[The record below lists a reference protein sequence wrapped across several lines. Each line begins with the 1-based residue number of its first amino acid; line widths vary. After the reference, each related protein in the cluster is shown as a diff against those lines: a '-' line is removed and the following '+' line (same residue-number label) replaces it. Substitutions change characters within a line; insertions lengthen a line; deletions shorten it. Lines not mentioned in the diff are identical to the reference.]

1 MRYPDAIDKLIEA
14 LRKYPGVGKK
24 TAERYALYTVNR
36 LNKEAIDE
44 IVDAYLRI
52 KEDIFK
58 CPICGNITD
67 TDPCY
72 ICKDQS
78 RDKSTIIVIEEAKDL
93 IVMEKTNKYHIICAD
108 RDFNYD
114 MIHHIVNF
122 KLEYIVDI
130 TTLDNQDIQALC
142 DLVNNSTFKNY
153 NTKMSLFELTY
164 YLWKGKRLSN
174 KIKGLVHDLSMD
186 TSRYYLYEFFTLM
199 TYIRSSGISASMDML
214 LLYYTD
220 NNEVNY
226 NMIYKN
232 HQYFDLG

>member
-1 MRYPDAIDKLIEA
+1 MRYPEAIDKLIEA

-44 IVDAYLRI
+44 IVDAYLSI

-93 IVMEKTNKYHIICAD
+93 IVMEKTNKYHGLYHVLNGAISPSDGIGP
-108 RDFNYD
+108 
-114 MIHHIVNF
+114 
-122 KLEYIVDI
+122 EDI
-130 TTLDNQDIQALC
+130 N
-142 DLVNNSTFKNY
+142 
-153 NTKMSLFELTY
+153 
-164 YLWKGKRLSN
+164 
-174 KIKGLVHDLSMD
+174 IKGLIERLKDEKVKEVILATNLSNEGE
-186 TSRYYLYEFFTLM
+186 TTAQYISRLLKDSTILI
-199 TYIRSSGISASMDML
+199 TRIAHGIPAGGNIEYADEITIAKAL
-214 LLYYTD
+214 EGRRKL
-220 NNEVNY
+220 
-226 NMIYKN
+226 
-232 HQYFDLG
+232 

>member
-67 TDPCY
+67 TDPCS

-93 IVMEKTNKYHIICAD
+93 IVMEKTNKYHGLYHVLNGAISPSDGIGP
-108 RDFNYD
+108 
-114 MIHHIVNF
+114 
-122 KLEYIVDI
+122 EDI
-130 TTLDNQDIQALC
+130 N
-142 DLVNNSTFKNY
+142 
-153 NTKMSLFELTY
+153 
-164 YLWKGKRLSN
+164 
-174 KIKGLVHDLSMD
+174 IKGLIERLKDE
-186 TSRYYLYEFFTLM
+186 TSKEVILATNISNEGET
-199 TYIRSSGISASMDML
+199 TAQYISRLLKDSTILITRIAHGIPAGGNIEYADEITIL
-214 LLYYTD
+214 KALEGRRKL
-220 NNEVNY
+220 
-226 NMIYKN
+226 
-232 HQYFDLG
+232 

>member
-36 LNKEAIDE
+36 LNKESIDE
-44 IVDAYLRI
+44 IVEAYLSI

-93 IVMEKTNKYHIICAD
+93 IVMEKTNKYHGLYHVLNGAISPSDGIGP
-108 RDFNYD
+108 
-114 MIHHIVNF
+114 
-122 KLEYIVDI
+122 EDI
-130 TTLDNQDIQALC
+130 N
-142 DLVNNSTFKNY
+142 
-153 NTKMSLFELTY
+153 
-164 YLWKGKRLSN
+164 
-174 KIKGLVHDLSMD
+174 IKGLIERLKDETVKEVILATNLSNEGE
-186 TSRYYLYEFFTLM
+186 TTAQYISRLLKDSTILI
-199 TYIRSSGISASMDML
+199 TRIAHGIPAGGNIEYADEITISKAL
-214 LLYYTD
+214 EGRRKL
-220 NNEVNY
+220 
-226 NMIYKN
+226 
-232 HQYFDLG
+232 